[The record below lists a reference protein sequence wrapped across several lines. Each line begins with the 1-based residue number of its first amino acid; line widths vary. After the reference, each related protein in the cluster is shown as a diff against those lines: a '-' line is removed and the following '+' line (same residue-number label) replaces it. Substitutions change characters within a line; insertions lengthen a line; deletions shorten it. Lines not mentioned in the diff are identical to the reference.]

1 MKLWLAVLK
10 GPPPAASGHIHQ
22 EKKRVEV
29 GGGTKWTEN
38 SFRGQGIS
46 GDLAFYHLRVT
57 VTVGLEEGSWGR
69 QGGGQRAGVCGDVVL
84 VVVIRLGGALRVTA
98 GEEVGA
104 RPGHSS
110 FLFGAGPAHLLPGNH
125 MNRSAVCV
133 FVRICQRGY

>member
-1 MKLWLAVLK
+1 MTV
-10 GPPPAASGHIHQ
+10 
-22 EKKRVEV
+22 
-29 GGGTKWTEN
+29 
-38 SFRGQGIS
+38 SFE
-46 GDLAFYHLRVT
+46 A
-57 VTVGLEEGSWGR
+57 GSWGR
-69 QGGGQRAGVCGDVVL
+69 QGGGQRAGVRGDVVL

-133 FVRICQRGY
+133 FVRAWSIFVWKNSMWALKLRIKNNFYNIQVKLDMSFRGKQKVQTTSMR